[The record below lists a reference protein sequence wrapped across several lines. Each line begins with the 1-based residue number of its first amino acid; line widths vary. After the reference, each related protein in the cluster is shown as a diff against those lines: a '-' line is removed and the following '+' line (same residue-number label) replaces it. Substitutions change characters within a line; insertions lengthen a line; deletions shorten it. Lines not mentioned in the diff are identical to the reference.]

1 MSFFP
6 MQPPFLCEI
15 LKMLQ
20 AGDYKIPFCHGTWR
34 TSSKHTFIF
43 SENVFLGRTL
53 IIFDPI
59 HAHFSCHHRP
69 FYFCQGWRGELVFLL
84 TYRPVPQPWHAY
96 SFTIQDENGENFV
109 VCVVSLEFLSQD
121 PCSCCYFWGGFSS
134 RAGTWQLC
142 RWDGRSSPL
151 ASLPE
156 VDGRNQA
163 PAPFHQHRWAK

>member
-1 MSFFP
+1 MFFFP

-20 AGDYKIPFCHGTWR
+20 AGDYKIPFCNGTWR
-34 TSSKHTFIF
+34 TSSKHPFMRISLASWPF
-43 SENVFLGRTL
+43 YHS
-53 IIFDPI
+53 
-59 HAHFSCHHRP
+59 S

-109 VCVVSLEFLSQD
+109 EFVVSLEFLSQD
-121 PCSCCYFWGGFSS
+121 PRSCCYFWGGFSS

-142 RWDGRSSPL
+142 HWDGRSSPL

-163 PAPFHQHRWAK
+163 PAPFHEHRWAK